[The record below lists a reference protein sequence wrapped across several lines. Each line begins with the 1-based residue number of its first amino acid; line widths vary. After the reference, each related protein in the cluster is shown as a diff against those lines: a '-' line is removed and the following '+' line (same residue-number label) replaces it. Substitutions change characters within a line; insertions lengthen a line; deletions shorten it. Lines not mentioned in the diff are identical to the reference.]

1 MEYYSAIKR
10 NEIELF
16 AVRWVDLESVIQSEV
31 SQKEKNKYRT
41 LTHIYMEDQDLN
53 RTVLTPAPHMPR
65 RAGSP
70 RPEVDGLGIS
80 SFLLPFCPPLF
91 PCFLPIYLPT
101 LVLNV
106 YSGHSPSLGNLQL
119 SGGCRGGIKG
129 GVGRAEMLRVFNQ
142 QIIRVKQ
149 EETF

>member
-1 MEYYSAIKR
+1 MG
-10 NEIELF
+10 
-16 AVRWVDLESVIQSEV
+16 
-31 SQKEKNKYRT
+31 
-41 LTHIYMEDQDLN
+41 DQGLN
-53 RTVLTPAPHMPR
+53 RTVLTPASHMPR

-70 RPEVDGLGIS
+70 RPELDGLGIS

-101 LVLNV
+101 IVLNV
-106 YSGHSPSLGNLQL
+106 YSGHSPSRGNLQL
-119 SGGCRGGIKG
+119 SGGCVGGGGQKG

-142 QIIRVKQ
+142 QLIGVKQ